1 MGKDWLFWKKKM
13 DALDTNKKES
23 YKLLGYK
30 QVDKLDAKRAI
41 ERVKK

>member
-1 MGKDWLFWKKKM
+1 M

-23 YKLLGYK
+23 YKLLGCK
-30 QVDKLDAKRAI
+30 QADKLDAKRAI